1 MDNYTNKKDDKQTVS
16 EPEYFEIRSS
26 IRENIRFMNQ
36 VGEKEAALVVLSLQH
51 TPTQIN
57 YHVISRSLITRKK
70 MYRSLDLINNIR
82 NKWVFHV
89 VKKRFYILTQL
100 PD

>member
-1 MDNYTNKKDDKQTVS
+1 MDNYTNKKDDQQTVS

-51 TPTQIN
+51 TPTQI
-57 YHVISRSLITRKK
+57 
-70 MYRSLDLINNIR
+70 
-82 NKWVFHV
+82 
-89 VKKRFYILTQL
+89 
-100 PD
+100 

>member
-1 MDNYTNKKDDKQTVS
+1 MDNYTNKKDDKQTES

-51 TPTQIN
+51 TPTQI
-57 YHVISRSLITRKK
+57 
-70 MYRSLDLINNIR
+70 
-82 NKWVFHV
+82 
-89 VKKRFYILTQL
+89 
-100 PD
+100 